1 MTPIWGRVMMKITNK
16 KDGKEEG
23 TGVQISLSDDGGF
36 RRRDQVVDVDN
47 HRRKSWIQVRE
58 ER

>member
-1 MTPIWGRVMMKITNK
+1 MKITNK
-16 KDGKEEG
+16 KYGKEEG
-23 TGVQISLSDDGGF
+23 TGVQRSLSDDGGF
-36 RRRDQVVDVDN
+36 RRRDQVGDVDN